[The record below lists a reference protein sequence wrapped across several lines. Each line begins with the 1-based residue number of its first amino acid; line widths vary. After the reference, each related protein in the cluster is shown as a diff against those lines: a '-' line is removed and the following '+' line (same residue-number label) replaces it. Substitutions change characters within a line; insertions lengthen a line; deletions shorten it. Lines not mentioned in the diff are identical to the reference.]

1 MGLILWITALPAEPG
16 VPLTPRSIGQAVSAL
31 LPQDAIVVDEAI
43 TAAGGFWEHS
53 THAAGHDVLAV
64 TGGSIG
70 IGLPLAV
77 GAAVA
82 CPNRRVIA
90 LQADGSAMY
99 TIQSLWYD

>member
-1 MGLILWITALPAEPG
+1 M
-16 VPLTPRSIGQAVSAL
+16 
-31 LPQDAIVVDEAI
+31 PQDAIVVDEAI

-53 THAAGHDVLAV
+53 ATAAGHDVLAV

-82 CPNRRVIA
+82 CPDRRVVA

-99 TIQSLWYD
+99 TIQSLWCGSNALDHGGLHRKSETSCCTDD